1 MYEVTLGI
9 LPRKLYKYFLYFLL
23 NRNTQPHGDIKQ
35 NEKCQR
41 RKRCGNLG
49 LSRPPWS
56 SLACSMVISQR
67 KKVLPNM
74 IFLQPPSYLY
84 PCAHPISTPPHFYS
98 SLSLSLQSP
107 TSQLFRHNTL
117 SSHLFG
123 KKYLSRMKFPTQKS
137 CQVPKKLNK

>member
-98 SLSLSLQSP
+98 SLSLSLSKA
-107 TSQLFRHNTL
+107 QLANCSDTIPYRLIFLVRSTCL
-117 SSHLFG
+117 E
-123 KKYLSRMKFPTQKS
+123 
-137 CQVPKKLNK
+137 